1 MIIVLKK
8 GATDEDVTEVTAKI
22 EEMGLKTHVSQGA
35 EYTVIGAL
43 GDESK
48 LQEGKL
54 RAMRIV
60 EKVMPIMKP
69 YKLVSREFQEEDS
82 VIDVDGV
89 KVGGKNVVIIAGPCS
104 VESREQILETAKEVK
119 KAGAHMLRGGAFKPR
134 TSPYSFQGME
144 EEGLKLLAEAKKETG
159 LPIVTEVMD
168 TAQVELV
175 AKYADVLQ
183 VGARNMQNFPLLKKL
198 GKIDKTILLK
208 RGLTATLDEFLMSAE
223 YILSGGN
230 KKVILCERGIRT
242 FCTYTRNTLDL
253 NIVPAIKQL
262 THLPIIVDPS
272 HGTGRYD
279 LVVPMSGAAVAAGAD
294 GLSIEVHRN
303 PEEAISDGDQTLTPK
318 NFKKAVTCVTK
329 IAEAMGRCL

>member
-1 MIIVLKK
+1 MIVVLKK
-8 GATDEDVTEVTAKI
+8 GATDEDVREVSEKI
-22 EEMGLKTHVSQGA
+22 EGMGLKIHISKGA
-35 EYTVIGAL
+35 DYLVVEAI

-60 EKVMPIMKP
+60 EKVMPVTKP
-69 YKLVSREFQEEDS
+69 YKLVSREFQEKDT

-89 KVGGKNVVIIAGPCS
+89 KVGSKNVVIIAGPCS
-104 VESREQILETAKEVK
+104 VESREQLMDTAKEVK

-134 TSPYSFQGME
+134 SSPYSFQGMG

-168 TAQVELV
+168 TEQVELV
-175 AKYADVLQ
+175 AEYADVLQ

-198 GKIDKTILLK
+198 GKLDKPILLK
-208 RGLTATLDEFLMSAE
+208 RGLTATLEEFLMSAE

-253 NIVPAIKQL
+253 NIVPAIKKL
-262 THLPIIVDPS
+262 THLPIIADPA

-279 LVVPMSGAAVAAGAD
+279 LVAPMSQASIAAGAD
-294 GLSIEVHRN
+294 GIIVEVHRN
-303 PEEAISDGDQTLTPK
+303 PEEAISDGDQSLTPK
-318 NFKKAVTCVTK
+318 NFKKVVECAER
-329 IAEAMGRCL
+329 IAKALGRCL